1 MMFPETV
8 EICLHEIKQ
17 AKARLIYL
25 LGADDAGKTTL
36 TKELANRLIL
46 AGNKVAII
54 DADPGQSN
62 RLPLTLSLN
71 YGDRRFDQFFELV
84 LVDWAFIPG
93 YDLMKWFQRYIK
105 LMECWIEKAR
115 KEVSYCL
122 IDSSGD
128 TRRALKLREI
138 ELLKPDLVIALHRKA
153 ELEAILAEL
162 KYESLLFKVPQAIKK
177 RSPKLRRERRNE
189 SFVRYFGPSRRRE
202 FALEPPNDWKNKIVG
217 LYGRGRFLGLGIAK
231 GKEADKLRVITP
243 VQAKVDNIE
252 FGSVMVDPEKGEI
265 HEASL

>member
-1 MMFPETV
+1 MMFPEAV
-8 EICLHEIKQ
+8 EVCLPEIKQ

-46 AGNKVAII
+46 RGDKVAII

-71 YGDRRFDQFFELV
+71 YGDRRFDEFFELV

-105 LMECWIEKAR
+105 PMECWIEKAR
-115 KEVSYCL
+115 KEASYCL

-128 TRRALKLREI
+128 IRRALKLREI
-138 ELLKPDLVIALHRKA
+138 ELLKPDLVIALQRKA
-153 ELEAILAEL
+153 ELAAILAEL
-162 KYESLLFKVPQAIKK
+162 KYESLLFKVAQAIKK
-177 RSPKLRRERRNE
+177 RSPKLRRERRNK
-189 SFVRYFGPSRRRE
+189 SFIRYFGPGRRRE
-202 FALEPPNDWKNKIVG
+202 FDLEPPHDWKNRIVG
-217 LYGRGRFLGLGIAK
+217 LYGRGRFLGLGIAT

-243 VQAKVDNIE
+243 VQAEVDRIE
-252 FGSVMVDPEKGEI
+252 FGSVMADPEKGEI
-265 HEASL
+265 HEASV